1 MLLSIRTGPP
11 TFTFL
16 VISITVAVCFSLNF
30 STTWSILDQTRRV
43 DRDSLGRTHAVTR
56 DNLNSLTSQLMRAM
70 HSAASET
77 VLNLARDVE
86 NTVLRY
92 QKFTE
97 LSLGVSVDDDI
108 EGRNMSV
115 AFSDQFHVVLR
126 SMMSEDI
133 RRSHPTLL
141 SLVFSNGY
149 ASVVM
154 EAPWVDYVSPTET
167 RTPTEHIEAWSPG
180 PYSRYDI
187 PVHLNETHQTVF
199 CVLGNGALCN
209 TTYQKEVVIIENDT
223 MLHYTLTGFPMVL
236 QNSVMD
242 TWLRGYG
249 ILHNRSAFMA
259 DPATYLAQSGNETGQ
274 WRLTLSGTDDFIV
287 SSFVLPVRASALDDS
302 VYGLVGAGMD
312 LMAISASLRALP
324 QSVNQRVFLTQPMV
338 FDGEVSIN
346 LLGTSHGT
354 AVATEITMS
363 DGTAL
368 RRQRPRQVID
378 SDDYII
384 RESGLYVQR
393 SHNNDFTALM
403 DNTTYFFTASR
414 KDKYFLRAGSLRTD
428 TGIDVSVVVVVPW
441 DEILGGVEENTRQV
455 QLDVEDNDSSID
467 QYNLRMQAISIVIVT
482 CICLSILISYIIAV
496 RFFTM
501 PLIALRAD
509 MARVAMMDFDALP
522 RRKPA
527 IISEVRSMQHSFDLM
542 VEYLREFRA
551 FVPQAVLAPREEVN
565 AGVVV
570 DPTFESIV
578 SAAAGKGDT
587 TNTTNA
593 RYDVVLPVSPEGSQ
607 RGGPAGSSEPTPLG
621 AAAANVDF
629 VPDDPRAA
637 RLRGTT
643 MQPFNASFVAVRFAF
658 LESDNGQNNV
668 SSYNSN
674 VLGQHPP
681 GVRVGACGSKDVD
694 RAHALHQAF
703 VERCLRIVE
712 RNEGVVVRFEA
723 SLLVASWNA
732 FRPCHQHEAMACHVA
747 QELDKELCDFHIHV
761 LVSSGH
767 VLVGFLG
774 SERVRSPV
782 VLGDCMNDQDDLV
795 RLCGVL
801 SSRMLVTE
809 SVAHKVTTLFEL
821 CPVDVVRRDVSTTVY
836 ELLPRPPLPPS
847 DRAGAASA
855 HARHS
860 DMYALYQRRHATFEA
875 QATVYNMAF

>member
-578 SAAAGKGDT
+578 S
-587 TNTTNA
+587 
-593 RYDVVLPVSPEGSQ
+593 V
-607 RGGPAGSSEPTPLG
+607 
-621 AAAANVDF
+621 AAAAAAEHPAPALGTPGADYLSPATSTHKPSVNDAVTAVALEQSFRLTADDENDNATTADF

-761 LVSSGH
+761 
-767 VLVGFLG
+767 
-774 SERVRSPV
+774 
-782 VLGDCMNDQDDLV
+782 
-795 RLCGVL
+795 
-801 SSRMLVTE
+801 
-809 SVAHKVTTLFEL
+809 
-821 CPVDVVRRDVSTTVY
+821 
-836 ELLPRPPLPPS
+836 
-847 DRAGAASA
+847 
-855 HARHS
+855 
-860 DMYALYQRRHATFEA
+860 
-875 QATVYNMAF
+875 